1 MAIEITICEKA
12 DATVVQALG
21 ELMPQLSQS
30 APPPTEE
37 EITEIINHDAAT
49 LLLAPGRKYFRFYD
63 LDSFPIPTGLRAG
76 SKTS

>member
-49 LLLAPGRKYFRFYD
+49 LLLAREGEKYFRFYD
-63 LDSFPIPTGLRAG
+63 LDSFSRYRQV
-76 SKTS
+76 